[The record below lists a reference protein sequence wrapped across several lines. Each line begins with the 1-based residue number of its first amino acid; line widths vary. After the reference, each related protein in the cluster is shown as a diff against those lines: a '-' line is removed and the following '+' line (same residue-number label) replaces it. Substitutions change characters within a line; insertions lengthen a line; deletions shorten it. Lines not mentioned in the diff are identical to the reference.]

1 MKTIH
6 ENFKILNSLF
16 TSISKKHE
24 VVYIDDGLLPYRFCE
39 LNLASKTTKSIGKP
53 LGKTYMLDD
62 FGKREMPSLSDYRDA
77 LLISES
83 IFAQGINRLFELIE
97 LYMDITSKAPL
108 ALGFDTNVV
117 LNGITNVIREK
128 IKKSLWKGSIV
139 IVIPTIVYQEV
150 NRLFLEEY
158 PSHIPKSKKDLYW
171 LAGLPRKMGR
181 IAILGLG
188 NIRKLREE
196 VQVVMT
202 GEPISPNVFLSSTA
216 GKYFNDFMV
225 REQIREY
232 ARKTGIP
239 TLHLSADRDSITMAR
254 AEGTPSVLIELPPI
268 PKNEIHVNIADFVYT
283 LAILRGVLE
292 IRSSD
297 SKKILEIKTI
307 WHGKKEAD
315 YFNHIIEVSLEK
327 MSHKSI
333 KEP

>member
-1 MKTIH
+1 MKTSH
-6 ENFKILNSLF
+6 ESFKILVRLF
-16 TSISKKHE
+16 KAISEKHKL
-24 VVYIDDGLLPYRFCE
+24 VYVDDGLLPYRFCE
-39 LNLASKTTKSIGKP
+39 LNLIDNTTKSIGKP
-53 LGKTYMLDD
+53 LRRTYVLND
-62 FGKREMPSLSDYRDA
+62 FGKREMPTLSDYRDA

-83 IFAQGINRLFELIE
+83 ISAPGINRLFEFIE
-97 LYMDITSKAPL
+97 LYMDLTARAPL

-117 LNGITNVIREK
+117 LNGITNVIRER
-128 IKKSLWKGSIV
+128 IKKSTWKGSIV

-158 PSHIPKSKKDLYW
+158 PSHLPKSKKELYW
-171 LAGLPRKMGR
+171 ISGLPRKMGR

-216 GKYFNDFMV
+216 GRYFNDFMV

-232 ARKTGIP
+232 ARKTGNP
-239 TLHLSADRDSITMAR
+239 TIHLSADRDSITMAR
-254 AEGTPSVLIELPPI
+254 AEGTPSVLVELPPI
-268 PKNEIHVNIADFVYT
+268 PKEKIHVNMADFVYT

-292 IRSSD
+292 IRNSND
-297 SKKILEIKTI
+297 KKIMEIKTI

-315 YFNHIIEVSLEK
+315 YFNHIIEVTLEED
-327 MSHKSI
+327 I
-333 KEP
+333 LDI